1 MQRRAEILS
10 TAQALLSG
18 AAAHLFVVTSPMGN
32 KTGINISGLLTVS
45 TDIVNGLDAHM
56 VKDAEKEQN
65 PPPAAGGSP
74 SSLNLL

>member
-1 MQRRAEILS
+1 MDRRAEILA

-18 AAAHLFVVTSPMGN
+18 AAAQLFIVSNTLGT
-32 KTGINISGLLTVS
+32 KTGINITGLLAIS

-65 PPPAAGGSP
+65 PPPAAGP
-74 SSLNLL
+74 SSLIMP